1 MAELDALKTVA
12 DLMCLAART
21 APKTGGL
28 DVILAKTLR
37 GQEKDRIAEEMDR
50 IAREAGQAWFTR
62 DADNLRA
69 SPVCL
74 LLGAK
79 SQRLWQRLSLN
90 LGAFCGFCG
99 FADCAANEAAGAVCA
114 FNQIDLGIAAS
125 SAAAVAAL
133 HHADCRMM
141 YTVGTAARRLD
152 LFGQPVVAAI
162 GIPLSGT
169 GKNPFFDRKPPKTT

>member
-1 MAELDALKTVA
+1 MPELDALKTVA

-21 APKTGGL
+21 APKTRGV
-28 DVILAKTLR
+28 DVIVSRVAT
-37 GQEKDRIAEEMDR
+37 DAERAQMADEMER
-50 IAREAGQAWFTR
+50 IARDQGQAFFAR
-62 DADNLRA
+62 DAGNLRA

-74 LLGAK
+74 LLGATSK
-79 SQRLWQRLSLN
+79 HAGLKV
-90 LGAFCGFCG
+90 CGFCG
-99 FADCAANEAAGAVCA
+99 FDNCAANQAAGAVCA

-152 LFGQPVVAAI
+152 VFGEPVVAAI

-169 GKNPFFDRKPPKTT
+169 GKNPFFDRKPPQTK

>member
-21 APKTGGL
+21 APKTRGV
-28 DVILAKTLR
+28 DVILT
-37 GQEKDRIAEEMDR
+37 RIAGDDERERMADEMER
-50 IAREAGQAWFTR
+50 VARDEGQAFFLR
-62 DADNLRA
+62 DAGNLRA

-74 LLGAK
+74 LLAATSKRAGLK
-79 SQRLWQRLSLN
+79 V
-90 LGAFCGFCG
+90 CGFCG
-99 FADCAANEAAGAVCA
+99 FDDCAANESAGAVCA
-114 FNQIDLGIAAS
+114 FNPMDLGIAAS

-152 LFGQPVVAAI
+152 LFGEPVIAAI

-169 GKNPFFDRKPPKTT
+169 GKNPFFDRKPPQTK

>member
-1 MAELDALKTVA
+1 MAELEALKVVA

-21 APKTGGL
+21 APKTRGV
-28 DVILAKTLR
+28 DVVVVRVASADERRRLAD
-37 GQEKDRIAEEMDR
+37 EMERIAEETGH
-50 IAREAGQAWFTR
+50 AFFLR
-62 DADNLRA
+62 DAGNLKA
-69 SPVCL
+69 SAECL
-74 LLGAK
+74 LMAARSKRAGLK
-79 SQRLWQRLSLN
+79 P
-90 LGAFCGFCG
+90 CGFCG

-114 FNQIDLGIAAS
+114 FNAMDLGIAAS

-152 LFGQPVVAAI
+152 LLGEPVVAAL

-169 GKNPFFDRKPPKTT
+169 GKNPYFDRKMPEIKKG

>member
-1 MAELDALKTVA
+1 MAEAEALVTVA

-21 APKTGGL
+21 APKTRGV
-28 DVILAKTLR
+28 DVVLTRVATADER
-37 GQEKDRIAEEMDR
+37 DRMADEMDR
-50 IAREAGQAWFTR
+50 IARDQRQAFFAR
-62 DADNLRA
+62 DAANLRG

-74 LLGAK
+74 LLAATSRRADLK
-79 SQRLWQRLSLN
+79 V
-90 LGAFCGFCG
+90 CGFCG
-99 FADCAANEAAGAVCA
+99 FDDCAANVAAGGVCA
-114 FNQIDLGIAAS
+114 FNAIDLGIAAS

-152 LFGQPVVAAI
+152 LFGEPVVAAI

-169 GKNPFFDRKPPKTT
+169 GKNPFFDRKPPEASKG